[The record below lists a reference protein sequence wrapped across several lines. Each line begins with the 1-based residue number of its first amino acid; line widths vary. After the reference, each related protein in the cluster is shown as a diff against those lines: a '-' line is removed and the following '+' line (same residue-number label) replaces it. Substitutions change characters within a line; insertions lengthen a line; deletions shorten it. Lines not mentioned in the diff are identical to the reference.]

1 MIGGIMSQ
9 NKSMKASIQALDGVF
24 RPSKDNEYDIV
35 VPSLQ
40 RDYRWEAKNI
50 NEMFD
55 DLDEHFMNFS
65 GAAHIED
72 DYFFG
77 SIVFVENEEQ
87 QKFYLIDGQQRLT
100 TFSLLLRKI
109 YEILENLDCDDEEI
123 EFVEGYKQDIANMIL
138 DKDEKS
144 RIKYAVDQNSKQYV
158 LDNILSLNRGEEM
171 LSELRK
177 QKNEYFSNYLNRYRN
192 ISNKLNDLFEGASVD
207 RVCLF
212 VRQILNH
219 IKFVR
224 IISENEDSIYQLF
237 ETLNARGESLS
248 QTELLKNYLLS
259 RLGNEQTYF
268 ENTWK
273 EISSTINSIQN
284 TKNKPIYSFDVIL
297 RNYFYILNGEKITL
311 SKVYTKYRD
320 YLKNMTDK
328 QIIEFL
334 DQLKVSI
341 NVIADDIYNR
351 NTRSR
356 SLFDFCL
363 NQLQITQMLPI
374 LFLISFSDNKEVC
387 DQCIKALSKF
397 ISVLWISE
405 SPYNRLEKLNVKL
418 FKEAVDTKDAKTIE
432 SRINQTTQYINE
444 EIKKEDKKSL
454 ELKIEGRAFEKNQH
468 SDLREFLIAIFN
480 KFYSETNFTE
490 PTLEHINPQNAIDDF
505 RNRGFQTKAEYNEYV
520 MRIGNAV
527 VLGKK
532 GNSEAQD
539 KWDKKMAIYKSSGQP
554 KNIVMLSERLEERTE
569 SDKLLNE
576 HFYVDLPTMNDNTVE
591 FLTKGEI
598 ESRSHKF
605 AESITEILTSTQ
617 EIK

>member
-1 MIGGIMSQ
+1 MSQ
-9 NKSMKASIQALDGVF
+9 NKSMKASIQSLDGVF

-87 QKFYLIDGQQRLT
+87 QKYYLIDGQQRLT

-123 EFVEGYKQDIANMIL
+123 EFVEGYKKDIANMIL

-144 RIKYAVDQNSKQYV
+144 RIKYAADQNSKQYV
-158 LDNILSLNRGEEM
+158 LDNILSLNSGEET

-224 IISENEDSIYQLF
+224 IISENEDSVYQLF
-237 ETLNARGESLS
+237 ETLNARGESLA

-363 NQLQITQMLPI
+363 NQLQMTQMLPI

-387 DQCIKALSKF
+387 DQCIQALSKF
-397 ISVLWISE
+397 ISILWISE

-418 FKEAVDTKDAKTIE
+418 FKEAVDTKDAKTID
-432 SRINQTTQYINE
+432 SRINQTTLYINE

-480 KFYSETNFTE
+480 KFNSETNFTE

-539 KWDKKMAIYKSSGQP
+539 KWDKKKAIYKSSGQP

-569 SDKLLNE
+569 SDKRLNE
-576 HFYVDLPTMNDNTVE
+576 HFYVDLPTMNDDTVE

-605 AESITEILTSTQ
+605 AESITEILTSIQ

>member
-1 MIGGIMSQ
+1 MSQ

-87 QKFYLIDGQQRLT
+87 QKYYLIDGQQRLT

-109 YEILENLDCDDEEI
+109 YEILENLDCDNEEI
-123 EFVEGYKQDIANMIL
+123 EFVEGYKHDIANMIL
-138 DKDEKS
+138 DKDGKS

-224 IISENEDSIYQLF
+224 IISENEDSVYQLF

-248 QTELLKNYLLS
+248 QTELLKNFLLS
-259 RLGNEQTYF
+259 RLGKEQTYF

-284 TKNKPIYSFDVIL
+284 TKNKPIYSFDVIM

-341 NVIADDIYNR
+341 KVIANDIYNR
-351 NTRSR
+351 NIRSR

-363 NQLQITQMLPI
+363 NQLQMTQMLPI

-387 DQCIKALSKF
+387 DQCVQALSKF
-397 ISVLWISE
+397 ISILWISE

-432 SRINQTTQYINE
+432 SRINQTTLYINE

-454 ELKIEGRAFEKNQH
+454 ELRIEGRAFEKNQH

-505 RNRGFQTKAEYNEYV
+505 RNRGYQTKAEYNEYV

-539 KWDKKMAIYKSSGQP
+539 KWGKKIAIYKSSGQP

-605 AESITEILTSTQ
+605 AESITEILTSIQ